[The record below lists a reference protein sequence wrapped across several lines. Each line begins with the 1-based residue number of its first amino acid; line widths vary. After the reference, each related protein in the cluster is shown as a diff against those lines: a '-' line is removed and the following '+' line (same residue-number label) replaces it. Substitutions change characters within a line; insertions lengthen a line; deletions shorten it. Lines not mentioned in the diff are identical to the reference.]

1 MIISS
6 RILGHYIDL
15 PAELE
20 QLVHTLT
27 FSGIEVEAIKEIPEL
42 PPTVISARIIST
54 EPVPDSNHLTKC
66 MVDHGGPE
74 PIQVV
79 CGAPNCREGLVSALA
94 LPGTKLGDFTIKP
107 TKLRG
112 VESFGMLASE
122 REMGISDNHA
132 GIVEFAADT
141 PVGISVNEL
150 YELPD
155 AILELEITPNRPDLL
170 GYVGIA
176 RDLSASLNLPLKEP
190 VIQKLEGEKQCDM
203 GLKLVV
209 EDPEKCLRY
218 TARLM
223 EGVTVKESPQW
234 LKTALIKSG
243 LRPINNIVD
252 VTNFVMF
259 ELGQPLHAFN
269 YEKLRPLSLQD
280 VQPAI
285 VVRKARAGE
294 KFEALDGKSL
304 ELDEADLVIADGQEA
319 SALAGVIGGM
329 ASSIDENTHRIV
341 LESACFQSTT
351 VRASST
357 KHKVSTDSSYRFE
370 RQLSPFA
377 AETVSH
383 RAVELILETA
393 GGKLC
398 GDLYDAFEQ
407 VPEPLRLTLR
417 PQRFEELIGYRLS
430 PQEIT
435 RYLEALDCKLVQEN
449 PDGMVFQIPHRR
461 VDLTREADLLEEL
474 ARLAGYDRIP
484 SRTSI
489 SGIMDRHA
497 FKNRRKI
504 EDWFVQAAFHE
515 ALNFSFSDPAQ
526 YEALGLSTADVQDR
540 LLKLVNP
547 QSSNQSV
554 MRISLLPQLLENLRH
569 NLHHGERDLKLME
582 IGKIYCNVKGKIEE
596 KLVLTAVM
604 TGKAQAEHWLQKSEA
619 VGLWYVKGLVE
630 GLLQSMGL
638 PITET
643 KEHSQPWL
651 APGDNLAWLNNG
663 RICASFG
670 RLKTQTAENF
680 DIDLGILKQEIW
692 VLELDIDLIAEL
704 TRDRETVFRDLPRYP
719 AVTRDLSFVI
729 QTSVPYS
736 QIREAIQAVAPE
748 LISEV
753 QIFDQYLGESIPQ
766 GFRSVSLRLK
776 LLDREKTLTD
786 ERVDELLASVREM
799 LSRTWQIKMR

>member
-1 MIISS
+1 MIIS
-6 RILGHYIDL
+6 RRRLGHYIEL
-15 PAELE
+15 PAELD

-27 FSGIEVEAIKEIPEL
+27 FSGIEVEAIKEISEL
-42 PPTVISARIIST
+42 PSTVVSAKIISA

-79 CGAPNCREGLVSALA
+79 CGAPNCREGMVSALA

-122 REMGISDNHA
+122 RELGVSDNHA
-132 GIVEFAADT
+132 GIVEFAADS
-141 PVGISVNEL
+141 PVGISVNVL

-155 AILELEITPNRPDLL
+155 TILELEITPNRPDLL

-190 VIQKLEGEKQCDM
+190 AIQKMEGEKQCDM
-203 GLKLVV
+203 GLKLIV
-209 EDPEKCLRY
+209 EDAEKCPRY

-252 VTNFVMF
+252 VTNFVMY
-259 ELGQPLHAFN
+259 ELGHPLHAFD
-269 YEKLRPLSLQD
+269 YDKLQALSPQD
-280 VQPAI
+280 GQPAI
-285 VVRKARAGE
+285 VVRKAQSEE
-294 KFEALDGKSL
+294 KFETLDAKEL
-304 ELDEADLVIADGQEA
+304 ELDENDLVIADGKDA

-329 ASSIDENTHRIV
+329 ESSIDENTSRIAI
-341 LESACFQSTT
+341 ESACFQSTT

-377 AETVSH
+377 AETASH

-393 GGKLC
+393 GGKVC
-398 GDLYDAFEQ
+398 GELYDAFEKA
-407 VPEPLRLTLR
+407 PEPLRLSLR
-417 PQRFEELIGYRLS
+417 PQRFEELIGYPLS
-430 PQEIT
+430 PQEISS
-435 RYLEALDCKLVQEN
+435 YLEALDCKLEQEN
-449 PDGMVFQIPHRR
+449 RDEMVFQIPHRR

-474 ARLAGYDRIP
+474 ARLAGYERIP

-497 FKNRRKI
+497 FKTRRRI

-526 YEALGLSTADVQDR
+526 YEALGLSTKDTGDK
-540 LLKLVNP
+540 LLRLVNP

-554 MRISLLPQLLENLRH
+554 MRISLLPHLLENLRY

-582 IGKIYCNVKGKIEE
+582 IGKLYYNKKGKTKE

-604 TGKAQAEHWLQKSEA
+604 TGKMQTEHWLQKSEA
-619 VGLWYVKGLVE
+619 VGLWHVKGLVE
-630 GLLQSMGL
+630 GLLKSLGL

-643 KEHSQPWL
+643 KEHPQPWL
-651 APGDNLAWLNNG
+651 APGDNLAWLNEG

-680 DIDLGILKQEIW
+680 DINLGILKQEIW

-704 TRDRETVFRDLPRYP
+704 TRTRETVFRDLPRYP
-719 AVTRDLSFVI
+719 AVTRDISFVI

-736 QIREAIQAVAPE
+736 QIKQAIQAVAPQ

-753 QIFDQYLGESIPQ
+753 QIFDQYLGEHIPQ